1 MKDIGTIIIYKLEGL
16 DQIARDNFCREL
28 LGRTVKTHRGKYTH
42 HVEGLLDTIPHIRVA
57 RGVIIVE
64 KANKLNISD
73 FFKEHGVREVFMRDL
88 ILMEEDIR
96 RLMKNENTR

>member
-1 MKDIGTIIIYKLEGL
+1 MNVGTIIIYKLEGL
-16 DQIARDNFCREL
+16 DQIERDNFCRGL

-42 HVEGLLDTIPHIRVA
+42 HVEGLLDAIPHIRAA

-64 KANKLNISD
+64 KANKQKISI
-73 FFKEHGVREVFMRDL
+73 FLREYGVREVFMRDL
-88 ILMEEDIR
+88 ILTEEDIR